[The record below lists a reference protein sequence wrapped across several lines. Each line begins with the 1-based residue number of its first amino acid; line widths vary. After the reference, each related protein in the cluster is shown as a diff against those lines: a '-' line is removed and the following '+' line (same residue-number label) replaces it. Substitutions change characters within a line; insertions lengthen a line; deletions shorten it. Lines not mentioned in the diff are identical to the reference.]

1 MSRKFPLYLLVGMI
15 ATIFGVSCNHD
26 DSDSYEPTV
35 ISNNTAVTSFNLN
48 ADDEVLENLDSVFF
62 SIDLKNRVIY
72 NADSLP
78 KGTKITGLT
87 ITASFATTTGC
98 KIDQKNATVRPDTV
112 FDYTNTDTI
121 DFTGDVKLKLTAQ
134 DGTEAEYLVKVNVH
148 KVDADTLY
156 WDQMSRRDLPNAS
169 GTVEAQRTV
178 QSGDM
183 LYTLVKSA
191 SGYAL
196 SATAH
201 PERDAWTKV
210 NAQFGMVPDVNALS
224 ATDDALYVLDENGV
238 LYTSANGGE
247 SWSGCGVAWSHIIGG
262 YTDRVLGISK
272 QGDKYYYDEYPRQ
285 SGFVQTAVADAF
297 PVSGNSQMSIV
308 SSSWGS
314 NPQAFII
321 GGIDA
326 NGKYHGDCWGYD
338 GNKWAMLSNDVITP
352 LADVT
357 VFEYVTYES
366 NGILGR
372 VKEQR
377 AWYAVGGRNV
387 KGDVSKKVYVSHQQ
401 GLLWNLA
408 ADNLQLPD
416 YIDEFCNAQ
425 AYVYASK
432 MTTRTTSSWNAM
444 ASKELPVWAR
454 SSSLRT
460 VKPITEWDCPY
471 VYLFGG
477 ENRNGVVYNNIWRG
491 VINRMTFAPIY

>member
-15 ATIFGVSCNHD
+15 ATMFGVSCNHD

-35 ISNNTAVTSFNLN
+35 ISNNTAVTAFNLN
-48 ADDEVLENLDSVFF
+48 ANDEVLENLDSVFF

-78 KGTKITGLT
+78 KGTNVSGLT

-98 KIDQKNATVRPDTV
+98 KIDQKNGTVRQDTV
-112 FDYTNTDTI
+112 FDYTTTDSI
-121 DFTGDVKLKLTAQ
+121 DFTGDVKLRLTAQ
-134 DGTEAEYLVKVNVH
+134 DGTEAEYVVKVNVH

-156 WDQMSRRDLPNAS
+156 WDQMSRRDLPNAT

-178 QSGDM
+178 KSGET
-183 LYTLVKSA
+183 LYSLVKSA

-196 SATAH
+196 STTTN
-201 PERDAWTKV
+201 PEKDSWTKV
-210 NAQFGMVPDVNALS
+210 NAQFGMVPNVNSLS
-224 ATDDALYVLDENGV
+224 ATADALYVLDENGA
-238 LYTSANGGE
+238 LYTSTNGGE
-247 SWSGCGVAWSHIIGG
+247 SWSGCGVTWSNIIGG
-262 YTDRVLGISK
+262 YTNRVLGVSK

-285 SGFVQTAVADAF
+285 SGYAQTAIADGF
-297 PVSGNSQMSIV
+297 PVSGISQMNVV
-308 SSSWGS
+308 SNSWS
-314 NPQAFII
+314 DNPQAFII

-326 NGKYHGDCWGYD
+326 NGKYRGDCWGYD
-338 GNKWAMLSNDVITP
+338 GNKWAMLRSSVITP
-352 LADVT
+352 LAYVT

-372 VKEQR
+372 VQEQR
-377 AWYAVGGRNV
+377 AWYAMGGRDV
-387 KGDVSKKVYVSHQQ
+387 RGDVSKKVYVSHQQ
-401 GLLWNLA
+401 GLYWNLA

-425 AYVYASK
+425 AYVYTSK
-432 MTTRTTSSWNAM
+432 HTTRTTSSWSARP
-444 ASKELPVWAR
+444 SRELPVWAR
-454 SSSLRT
+454 SSSLKT

-477 ENRNGVVYNNIWRG
+477 ESKNGSVYNNIWRG